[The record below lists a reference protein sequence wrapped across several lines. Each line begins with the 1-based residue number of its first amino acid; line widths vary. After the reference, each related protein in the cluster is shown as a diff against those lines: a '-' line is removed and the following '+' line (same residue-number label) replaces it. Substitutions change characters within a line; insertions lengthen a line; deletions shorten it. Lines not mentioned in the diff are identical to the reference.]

1 MPFTLEIPAF
11 TPLFGQK
18 SLYDKMQNKKIDAL
32 ASRFETV
39 PSTSGIAQTL
49 TPRKNLTFREG
60 LNNSVIQH
68 MGAFIVLGADR
79 PGHIGTGEGASGF
92 LSDTI
97 DLVVGRGAN
106 LKEGKGPPDGY
117 IVGPMLSAD
126 AARIYISTS
135 THIDKNFGIARVF
148 RDSQSES
155 NKQPVSGIGIKA
167 DRVRLIARDNI
178 KIVTGMADG
187 FTGQGGKENNTLGGK
202 VSQAGTISLIGGNYT
217 ASQVHSMGLLSPGGQ
232 IQSVPY
238 LQPAIKGDFL
248 TACLED
254 LFSYVDMIESA
265 VFNICLSQMGA
276 DVTQAANSLN
286 PAGITGLLKNVME
299 HGIYGAEQLYNARTL
314 SLNFRQR
321 YLQQGGSKHI
331 RSANV
336 YLT

>member
-1 MPFTLEIPAF
+1 MSSSLINERPAF
-11 TPLFGQK
+11 SPLPGQTTLHDDLVDPAK
-18 SLYDKMQNKKIDAL
+18 AQNKH
-32 ASRFETV
+32 ST
-39 PSTSGIAQTL
+39 PSTSGVAQTL
-49 TPRKNLTFREG
+49 TPRKNLTFRES

-68 MGAFIVLGADR
+68 MDAYIVFGGDR
-79 PGHIGTGEGASGF
+79 PGHIGTGEGASGII
-92 LSDTI
+92 SDSI
-97 DLVVGRGAN
+97 DLVCGRGQN
-106 LKEGKGPPDGY
+106 LKDGKGLPDGY
-117 IVGPMLSAD
+117 IVGPMFTSD

-167 DRVRLIARDNI
+167 DRVRMIARDNI
-178 KIVTGMADG
+178 KLVTGMADG
-187 FTGQGGKENNTLGGK
+187 FTGQGGKENNSLGGK
-202 VSQAGTISLIGGNYT
+202 VGQAGTISLIGGNYT
-217 ASQVHSMGLLSPGGQ
+217 ASQVQSMGIFNPGGS
-232 IQSVPY
+232 IQSIPY

-265 VFNICLSQMGA
+265 VFNICLSQMGS
-276 DVTQAANSLN
+276 DVTQAASSLN

-299 HGIYGAEQLYNARTL
+299 HGIFGAEQLYNARTL